1 MDILYVSQ
9 YFPPEMGAPSARVYE
24 LSKHWVKAGHRVTVL
39 TGFPNHPTGIVPAE
53 YRRQMRRL
61 TVRERIDGIEVV
73 RTWLYPAPNRRPLER
88 IMIYSSFCISAC
100 LRGVFL
106 SRPNVVIGTS
116 PQLLN
121 GLVGLWISRLKGSPF
136 VFEVRDLWPESL
148 LASGIGREDSALIR
162 GLERLASFLYRR
174 CDRIVVVTEAL
185 RDNLVKQKGLPEGK
199 IDVVENGVEIEEFRP
214 QEDTHALR
222 RQFGLNGKL
231 VVSYIGTMGYAH
243 GLEVVLEAA
252 DKMRGA
258 LPDVV
263 FLLVGEGAEKARL
276 QEMAARLRL
285 DNIRF
290 VDQQPRDRIP
300 AFINMSDICLVLLR
314 RAELFAT
321 VLPSKMLEFMAC
333 GRPVVLGVDGQARK
347 ILDEAQAGIY
357 VLPGDPAAL
366 TQALLDLHR
375 DSSLRAR
382 LGENGRA
389 FIVKHFAREEKALEY
404 LHVLERLI
412 ARKAAKDSGKACLPS
427 EIAAQTMKPDQSGGV
442 PRSEPVWKRTFDIAL
457 ASLGFFLFLPVWLL
471 ISVAIYLEDGRPILF
486 VQKRVG
492 KGRKEFTA
500 YKFRTIYRRFD
511 DEVAKAVVVHSDDQ
525 KVMRVGRILRKTA
538 LNELPQL
545 LNILR
550 GDMSFVGPRP
560 EPPEFIAAYEKEVPN
575 LGRMRYQVRPG
586 LTGIAQV
593 YGPHNMAP
601 RNKLRYDL
609 LYMRRRSLWLDIKLI
624 GMSVWNTLR
633 AKWDA

>member
-39 TGFPNHPTGIVPAE
+39 TGFPNHPTGIVPQE
-53 YRRQMRRL
+53 YRRRMWRL
-61 TVRERIDGIEVV
+61 TCRERIDGIEVV
-73 RTWLYPAPNRRPLER
+73 RTWLYPAPNRRPWERMLVYGSFGVSASLRGLFLER
-88 IMIYSSFCISAC
+88 
-100 LRGVFL
+100 
-106 SRPNVVIGTS
+106 PDVVIGSS

-121 GLVGLWISRLKGSPF
+121 GLAGWWISRLKGCPF

-148 LASGIGREDSALIR
+148 LASGIGKENSFLMRR
-162 GLERLASFLYRR
+162 LERLALFLYQQS
-174 CDRIVVVTEAL
+174 DRIVVVTDAL
-185 RDNLVKQKGLPEGK
+185 KDCLVTQKGLSRE
-199 IDVVENGVEIEEFRP
+199 IIHVVENGVETGQFFPRVETKE
-214 QEDTHALR
+214 LR
-222 RQFGLNGKL
+222 QRLGLDGKF

-252 DKMRGA
+252 DRLREV

-276 QEMAARLRL
+276 QEMAAKLRL
-285 DNIRF
+285 DNLQF

-300 AFINMSDICLVLLR
+300 AFINMSDVCLVPLR

-333 GRPVVLGVDGQARK
+333 GRPVVLGVDGQART

-357 VLPGDPAAL
+357 VPPGDPEAL
-366 TQALLDLHR
+366 IEALLRLYR
-375 DSSLRAR
+375 DSALRAR

-389 FIVKHFAREEKALEY
+389 FIVQHFAREEKALEY
-404 LHVLERLI
+404 LHILERLI
-412 ARKAAKDSGKACLPS
+412 ARKTAKASGKAGLPS

-442 PRSEPVWKRTFDIAL
+442 PRSEPAWKRTFDITL

-575 LGRMRYQVRPG
+575 LGRMRYQIRPG